1 MEEVVE
7 ADEQKEVDGD
17 ETERLVW
24 GMEVG
29 LVQA

>member
-1 MEEVVE
+1 MGEAVE
-7 ADEQKEVDGD
+7 ADEQKVADDG

-29 LVQA
+29 LV